1 MYTLS
6 ETLYDSS
13 NSFSAGGGHRVDDY
27 GDCLGAAHDT
37 GSWVKISRNIN
48 LAGATANAGTAVSST
63 LDLHGGSLRCL

>member
-13 NSFSAGGGHRVDDY
+13 NSFSAGGGHCVDDY

-48 LAGATANAGTAVSST
+48 LAGG
-63 LDLHGGSLRCL
+63 HC